1 MVIWATPHRPLLFT
15 WFVHAPCVRYVY
27 IYWFTFKI
35 ELSLKNRKIYR
46 ENTKFCIQ
54 NTSDQILSLLTAFL
68 FENIPS
74 SGSQSGCHSG
84 PSRYNNIAS
93 TVINGRIWF
102 VSERRFDLVNSW
114 YARCW
119 RFEMVSRIPENWT
132 RIVIVGTTVWIS
144 SSRWF
149 WWCYFIVSDGSNS
162 TTYWYIVIIHKIFW
176 K

>member
-1 MVIWATPHRPLLFT
+1 MIMQQYYVTCIPFAHQRIRK
-15 WFVHAPCVRYVY
+15 VQSVVRYPV
-27 IYWFTFKI
+27 
-35 ELSLKNRKIYR
+35 
-46 ENTKFCIQ
+46 
-54 NTSDQILSLLTAFL
+54 
-68 FENIPS
+68 ENIPC

-119 RFEMVSRIPENWT
+119 RFEMVSRIPENRT

-149 WWCYFIVSDGSNS
+149 WWCYFIVSYGSNS
-162 TTYWYIVIIHKIFW
+162 TTYWYIVMKYFDIKLS
-176 K
+176 